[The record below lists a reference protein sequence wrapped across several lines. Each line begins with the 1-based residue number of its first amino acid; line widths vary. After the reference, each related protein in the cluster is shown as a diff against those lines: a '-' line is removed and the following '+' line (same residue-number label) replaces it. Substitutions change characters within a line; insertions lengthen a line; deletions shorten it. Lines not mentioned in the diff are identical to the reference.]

1 VDQLWKLMNAPPK
14 AEPGKKP
21 AGQRPPEGGA
31 DHWIMW
37 RRVAG
42 GLSSS
47 LQMALF
53 NRVRAVLLPTKG
65 KVSLRPAAN
74 ELAEIWRAIAS
85 LERLDVKHKEQL
97 GNALLKSLKRSPVP
111 TYAFFALT
119 RFGARKLFYGPLN
132 AVVHPDIVQQWL
144 DALLPFEPGHA
155 SERVSWLFCLGQ
167 LARRSGQRAL
177 DIDDGHRASVLTVL
191 RREGAPQHLIR
202 GVEEVVELADE
213 EQSELFG
220 ESLPIGLRLLPSE
233 GEPEM

>member
-1 VDQLWKLMNAPPK
+1 HLNRWYHLAGFVLRPGFGDPMDRFRVEQLWKFLNAPPR

-21 AGQRPPEGGA
+21 APRPPEGGA

-42 GLSSS
+42 GLSAA
-47 LQMALF
+47 LQLALF
-53 NRVRAVLLPTKG
+53 NRVRAVLLPAKG

-119 RFGARKLFYGPLN
+119 RFGARKLFYGPLK
-132 AVVHPDIVQQWL
+132 AVVHPDIVPKWL
-144 DALLPFEPGHA
+144 D
-155 SERVSWLFCLGQ
+155 
-167 LARRSGQRAL
+167 
-177 DIDDGHRASVLTVL
+177 SVPT
-191 RREGAPQHLIR
+191 
-202 GVEEVVELADE
+202 
-213 EQSELFG
+213 F
-220 ESLPIGLRLLPSE
+220 
-233 GEPEM
+233 